1 MKVNDFLK
9 VANSD
14 VCIRNLSSMDD
25 IVTVSSCYLETDCL
39 SKAILN
45 TDIDYINA
53 EQNCFYVYLRGDFNE

>member
-14 VCIRNLSSMDD
+14 VCIRNTSSMDD

-39 SKAILN
+39 SKNVLN
-45 TDIDYINA
+45 ADINYIDA
-53 EQNCFYVYLRGDFNE
+53 EQNCFYVYLNI